1 MIHPKDSVIVEVV
14 TRFMVP
20 FIQIFAFYVIFHGHY
35 SPGGGFQGGA
45 LLAGSVLLQRVV
57 FGKEGSQSGFAS
69 RFGIPFGVTGIL
81 LYAGTG
87 FLAQVGGG
95 NFLQYDH
102 LPFGLSP
109 VYLRNVGILLV
120 EIGVAFAVM
129 GTLVSIYDDLV
140 GLQTRGP
147 DARMHSAGPVV
158 GKAVHFSDPLS
169 EVRSGAVRARR
180 LAEEKEG
187 RDAD

>member
-1 MIHPKDSVIVEVV
+1 VIRPKDSIIVEVV
-14 TRFMVP
+14 ARFMVP

-57 FGKEGSQSGFAS
+57 FGKRGSQSGFAT
-69 RFGIPFGVTGIL
+69 RFGIPFGVIGIL
-81 LYAGTG
+81 IYAGTG
-87 FLAQVGGG
+87 FLAQAGGG

-129 GTLVSIYDDLV
+129 GTLISIYDDLV
-140 GLQTRGP
+140 GLKKRGEGES
-147 DARMHSAGPVV
+147 MHSAGP
-158 GKAVHFSDPLS
+158 
-169 EVRSGAVRARR
+169 ER
-180 LAEEKEG
+180 G
-187 RDAD
+187 RDAG